1 MSLTETKD
9 KIIKTLKLDRFLK
22 DKEDE
27 IFLGIFILT
36 IIINIYFF
44 TKTYS
49 QALWFDEADYLNF
62 GKYLAFGYPEWV
74 LGAVR
79 PPLFPL
85 ISALFFKIGLGELGL
100 RVLML
105 LFYLA
110 NVFLVYLIGNELQSK
125 KVGIFTSVAT
135 AVFWSHLFFSYR
147 MLVDVPVLTFWLL
160 TIFLFLYGYVNKKS
174 SLATK
179 LILPCLYIGFL
190 FKYLNAFLAII
201 ILVYLLITERFNFI
215 KNRDLQISALIAAVL
230 SIPFFLF

>member
-27 IFLGIFILT
+27 LFLLIFILT

-62 GKYLAFGYPEWV
+62 GKYLAFGYPEWG

-79 PPLFPL
+79 PPLFSL
-85 ISALFFKIGLGELGL
+85 VSALFFKLRLDEIGL

-105 LFYLA
+105 ISGISNTLLIYLTGKEIE
-110 NVFLVYLIGNELQSK
+110 NK
-125 KVGIFTSVAT
+125 KVGLIAAMLM
-135 AVFWSHLFFSYR
+135 AVFWSHLFFTSR
-147 MLVDVPVLTFWLL
+147 LLVDVPVLTFWLL
-160 TIFLFLYGYVNKKS
+160 ATYLFIKGYINNKNR
-174 SLATK
+174 K
-179 LILPCLYIGFL
+179 LIWILVPILFIGFL
-190 FKYLNAFLAII
+190 IKYLNAFLVII
-201 ILVYLLITERFNFI
+201 ILVYLLIVERLNFL
-215 KNRDLQISALIAAVL
+215 KNKDLFR
-230 SIPFFLF
+230 PY